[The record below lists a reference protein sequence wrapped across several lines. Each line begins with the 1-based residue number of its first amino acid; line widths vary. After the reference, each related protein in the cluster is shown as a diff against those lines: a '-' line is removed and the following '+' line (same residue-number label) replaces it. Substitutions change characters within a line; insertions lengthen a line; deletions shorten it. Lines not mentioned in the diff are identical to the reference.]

1 MIIFISKDDSIAYT
15 WLHYMEDPTNDTEYV
30 LYMPMTKAGV
40 RAMDAVT
47 QFLTSDSAPK
57 EIQDANINPTKWAVA
72 GASKVG

>member
-1 MIIFISKDDSIAYT
+1 MIAFIAQDDSIAYT
-15 WLHYMEDPTNDTEYV
+15 QLHYMEDPTNDTEYV

-47 QFLTSDSAPK
+47 QFLTSDSAPQ

>member
-15 WLHYMEDPTNDTEYV
+15 QLHYMEDPTNDTEYV

-47 QFLTSDSAPK
+47 QFLTSDSAPQ

>member
-1 MIIFISKDDSIAYT
+1 MIIFFSQDDSIAYT
-15 WLHYMEDPTNDTEYV
+15 WLHYMEDPTHDAEYV
-30 LYMPMTKAGV
+30 LYMPMTKSGV

-47 QFLTSDSAPK
+47 EFLTSDSAPQ